1 MSTKFKDLYDRHIE
15 MIQEE
20 QRKNERLAI
29 GTLCSYVPVEILHAF
44 NILPVRLWGQS
55 EDISQADALLQIY
68 ICPPARHIMAL
79 GLAGHYDFLD
89 GIVHSYT
96 CDATCGLFNIWCRNL
111 KPKFS
116 FLLSPPYIDI
126 DEAIEYSL
134 AEHRGFITA
143 LENFTKKR
151 FSVDRLR
158 RSINLYNEARAYI
171 KEIYDVKHRGAPVS
185 YLDIYYINLCLQV
198 LPVEMLI
205 SLYQDY
211 LLAAKEMV
219 SKGSGKYRILL
230 SGSVISDVDIMGLIE
245 QRGGDIV
252 VDDTCLG
259 FRLVQDR
266 INEDEDPL
274 TALVKYYLRR
284 PPCSSRADFP
294 ARKNH
299 VLEMI
304 SLFDVDAVIFM
315 HQKFCDP
322 HLSDHPFLKKVLD
335 EKGIPQ
341 MQLELEE
348 EEGLTGQV
356 QTRLESFFEILEGK

>member
-1 MSTKFKDLYDRHIE
+1 MNANFKELYQHHIE
-15 MIQEE
+15 IVQEE
-20 QRKNERLAI
+20 QRENRCLVI

-44 NILPVRLWGQS
+44 DILPVRLWGLS
-55 EDISQADALLQIY
+55 EDIGQADALLQTY

-126 DEAIEYSL
+126 DEAIAYGL
-134 AEHRGFITA
+134 AEYRGFITA
-143 LENFTKKR
+143 LEGFTKKR
-151 FSVDRLR
+151 FSVDKLR
-158 RSINLYNEARAYI
+158 ESINLYNEARAYI
-171 KEIYDVKHRGAPVS
+171 KEIYDVKKRGASVS

-205 SLYQDY
+205 PHYQEY
-211 LLAAKEMV
+211 LSMAEKIA
-219 SKGSGKYRILL
+219 SKKNGKHRILL
-230 SGSVISDVDIMGLIE
+230 SGSVVSDVDIMGFIE

-252 VDDTCLG
+252 ADDTCLG
-259 FRLVQDR
+259 LRLVQDR
-266 INEDEDPL
+266 IHEDEEPL
-274 TALVKYYLRR
+274 RALLKYYLLR

-294 ARKNH
+294 ARKNYI
-299 VLEMI
+299 LEMV

-335 EKGIPQ
+335 EKGIYQ

-348 EEGLTGQV
+348 EGGLTGQV